1 MAKHISVADKGLLED
16 LERKYPK
23 DELIAIVTQMTD
35 ASNLS
40 MLDYPEEIKE
50 EDQSVNYQELILD
63 FIQKIEGYRVRL
75 REFHWSAEKM
85 AAHKLTDDLMN
96 TLVSVEDD
104 IAEDLQGFLGI
115 RIKPG
120 TIVPILTDAADLRS
134 LIQIILK
141 ETLTLRACIDD
152 IPELSGIVSLLDDLI
167 HSMNKSLY
175 LETFG

>member
-1 MAKHISVADKGLLED
+1 MAKHISLADKRLLED
-16 LERKYPK
+16 LERKYPQ
-23 DELIAIVTQMTD
+23 DELIAIVTQMTN

-40 MLDYPEEIKE
+40 TLNNTEIQEEGE
-50 EDQSVNYQELILD
+50 SVNYQELILD
-63 FIQKIEGYRVRL
+63 FIQKLEGYRVRL

-96 TLVSVEDD
+96 TLITVEDD

-115 RIKPG
+115 RIKVG
-120 TIVPILTDAADLRS
+120 TLVPILPTATDIKS
-134 LIQIILK
+134 LLQVIIQ
-141 ETLTLRACIDD
+141 ETLTLRASIDG
-152 IPELSGIVSLLDDLI
+152 IPELVGIVSMLDDLI

>member
-1 MAKHISVADKGLLED
+1 MAKHISLADKGLLEE
-16 LERKYPK
+16 LERKYPQ
-23 DELIAIVTQMTD
+23 DELIAIVTQMTN

-40 MLDYPEEIKE
+40 TLDKTEFQEEGE
-50 EDQSVNYQELILD
+50 SVNYQELILD
-63 FIQKIEGYRVRL
+63 FIQKLEGYRVRL

-96 TLVSVEDD
+96 TLVTVEDD

-115 RIKPG
+115 RIKVG
-120 TIVPILTDAADLRS
+120 TLVPVLPTATDIKS
-134 LIQIILK
+134 LLQVIIK
-141 ETLTLRACIDD
+141 ETLTLRASIDG
-152 IPELSGIVSLLDDLI
+152 IPALTGIVSLLDDLI